1 MYDATNIFGNEMSKK
16 DCRKAESNKRKLAKK
31 HGDDSEKIYHL
42 RAEENPTIG
51 STLGVKTL
59 VMSDSP
65 LEIDKS
71 SSVIIGNIR
80 MGFGHYRISM
90 ALASAAH
97 AMGYTPYWLDLNSFE
112 GTAATNIISAQ
123 NELYSLGS
131 RLSQKSFLF
140 NKLVWEPVNTELFRR
155 LAYNCSDQMMTSL
168 MTGLYA
174 DLPKDIPFVAA
185 HAWPAQAAV
194 HAGLTNVVN
203 AIPDNWPMAL
213 HLSEGAIHTVQTQ
226 SSYMGYKVLRGM
238 DKKRLL
244 RPMPEGSVKYTGHYI
259 DHELV
264 SNIGADNARRQA
276 RAASGKAKRY
286 LLTIGGAGAQQE
298 IFVSIIRQLLPYIK
312 KNKAA
317 LFVNLG
323 DHKDAWE
330 NIRKQLPDIGSLIH
344 EHYDNFTETS
354 EFAENALDSDVSGIH
369 IFFHKDIFAAVYSTN
384 LLMRACDVLITKPSE
399 LAFYPVPKL
408 MIKRV
413 GGHEA
418 WGAIRAA
425 EIGDGTF
432 ECDTPRDIT
441 TMLRSLQKT
450 DELTGFM
457 RESIIAADK
466 AGVYGGAYKAVELA
480 VGNR

>member
-1 MYDATNIFGNEMSKK
+1 
-16 DCRKAESNKRKLAKK
+16 
-31 HGDDSEKIYHL
+31 
-42 RAEENPTIG
+42 
-51 STLGVKTL
+51 
-59 VMSDSP
+59 
-65 LEIDKS
+65 
-71 SSVIIGNIR
+71 
-80 MGFGHYRISM
+80 
-90 ALASAAH
+90 
-97 AMGYTPYWLDLNSFE
+97 
-112 GTAATNIISAQ
+112 
-123 NELYSLGS
+123 
-131 RLSQKSFLF
+131 FLF
-140 NKLVWEPVNTELFRR
+140 NKLVWEPVNTEMFRK
-155 LAYNCSDQMMTSL
+155 LSYNCSDQMMTSL

-213 HLSEGAIHTVQTQ
+213 HLSEGAVHTVQTQ

-244 RPMPEGSVKYTGHYI
+244 KPMPEGSVKYTGHYI

-264 SNIGADNARRQA
+264 SNIDADNARRQA
-276 RAASGKAKRY
+276 RAEAGQAKRY

-298 IFVSIIRQLLPYIK
+298 IFVSIIRQLLPAIK
-312 KNKAA
+312 QNKAT

-323 DHKDAWE
+323 DHKDAWK
-330 NIRKQLPDIGSLIH
+330 NIIKKLPDIGHLIH
-344 EHYDNFTETS
+344 EHFDDFAKTS
-354 EFAENALDSDVSGIH
+354 EFAETALDEAVSGIH
-369 IFFHKDIFAAVYSTN
+369 IFYHKDIFAAVYSTN

-425 EIGDGTF
+425 EIGDGTY

-441 TMLRSLQKT
+441 TMLRALQKN

-457 RESIIAADK
+457 RDNIAAANK
-466 AGVYGGAYKAVELA
+466 AGIYDGAYKAVALSMHNA
-480 VGNR
+480 